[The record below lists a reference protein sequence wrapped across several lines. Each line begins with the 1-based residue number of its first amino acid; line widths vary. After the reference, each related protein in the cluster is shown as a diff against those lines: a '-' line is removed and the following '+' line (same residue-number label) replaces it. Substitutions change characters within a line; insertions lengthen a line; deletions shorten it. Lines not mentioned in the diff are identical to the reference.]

1 MSLNVSGDQENSL
14 KTQNTEIMIIVIDV
28 KVAVVTEE
36 AQLLLLVGVT
46 PRSTAHLLQGQ
57 E

>member
-46 PRSTAHLLQGQ
+46 PRSTAHLLQG
-57 E
+57 